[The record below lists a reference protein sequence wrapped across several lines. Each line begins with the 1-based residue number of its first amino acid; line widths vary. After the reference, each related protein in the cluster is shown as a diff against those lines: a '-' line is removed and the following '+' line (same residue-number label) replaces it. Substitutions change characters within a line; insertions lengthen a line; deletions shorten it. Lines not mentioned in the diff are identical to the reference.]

1 MRDPSREPR
10 PRSGRPSVWHDGA
23 RVAALPMHALGR
35 GPGRHRARAVGA
47 SLAPGTASSRSAV
60 ARCVL
65 GPERPAVARG
75 VLGSG
80 RLEVGRSSVQGAAVR
95 ARSALAGLLG
105 SVRRF
110 AMMTLTALAFCPMH
124 AAWTDRSLAD
134 PRSCSPTPA
143 LAAIVRRPGH
153 HRRSHVP
160 ARLAISDSIVDRP
173 GPGASVA
180 SMNRGQFKQGRKHE
194 QGATEDCRIVPR
206 AYTGLRDVP
215 SCASSHRISAPEFSI
230 PSWPGHHRQ
239 HARFGRPHLFLMHA
253 RRVADRARS
262 CSPTP
267 ALAAIVR
274 CPSFI

>member
-1 MRDPSREPR
+1 MDSRCAVCSTGFGNSSMRSLGFDHSSIGHFMALLRPTLNLACTSTCLQCGLQFGGRMRAHRMSKLGFLPRGAGCALAPVKPCQTLPPRGGGRSVRDPSREPR

-124 AAWTDRSLAD
+124 AARTDRSLAD

-143 LAAIVRRPGH
+143 LAAIVRCPGH

-160 ARLAISDSIVDRP
+160 ARLAISGFDR
-173 GPGASVA
+173 
-180 SMNRGQFKQGRKHE
+180 
-194 QGATEDCRIVPR
+194 
-206 AYTGLRDVP
+206 
-215 SCASSHRISAPEFSI
+215 
-230 PSWPGHHRQ
+230 
-239 HARFGRPHLFLMHA
+239 
-253 RRVADRARS
+253 
-262 CSPTP
+262 
-267 ALAAIVR
+267 
-274 CPSFI
+274 